1 LPAVHP
7 ESGEWKAA
15 LDGTPQGAGISPL
28 LANAFLHCVL
38 DLWVHRWRQQAHGC
52 ISIVRYADDFVMGFE
67 SEAEARRML
76 VDLAKRLA
84 KFGLALHE
92 NKTRLILFG
101 KFDAE
106 RRHRLG
112 MRRPETFDFIGLTH
126 YCAISRDGRFI
137 VKRKTQRKRKI
148 RKLKELRIEARRR
161 MHRPVAEQRV
171 AERGVA
177 RPFCLLWPA
186 GQHVFM

>member
-1 LPAVHP
+1 MEGRARRH
-7 ESGEWKAA
+7 AA
-15 LDGTPQGAGISPL
+15 RSWPTPSCIASSIS
-28 LANAFLHCVL
+28 
-38 DLWVHRWRQQAHGC
+38 WVHRWRQQAHGC

-76 VDLAKRLA
+76 VDSAKRLA

-112 MRRPETFDFIGLTH
+112 RRRPERSTSS
-126 YCAISRDGRFI
+126 A
-137 VKRKTQRKRKI
+137 
-148 RKLKELRIEARRR
+148 
-161 MHRPVAEQRV
+161 
-171 AERGVA
+171 
-177 RPFCLLWPA
+177 
-186 GQHVFM
+186 

>member
-1 LPAVHP
+1 MDAAVM
-7 ESGEWKAA
+7 S

-67 SEAEARRML
+67 AEARGML

-101 KFDAE
+101 KFAAE

-112 MRRPETFDFIGLTH
+112 MRRPETFDFLGLTH

-148 RKLKELRIEARRR
+148 RKLKERGSRPGDACTARL
-161 MHRPVAEQRV
+161 PSSAS
-171 AERGVA
+171 G
-177 RPFCLLWPA
+177 
-186 GQHVFM
+186 